1 MIIPFILTVTFMIF
15 TFLSVAVK
23 IYKDTDKRNE
33 AIKKFLDTVLDYYEN
48 GTEDEI
54 GLLYWRL
61 ATDEDNT
68 NRLIFRD
75 FIIAFSNDFN
85 DNKEVVK
92 LEIFGKDTYIINED

>member
-1 MIIPFILTVTFMIF
+1 MINLAMET
-15 TFLSVAVK
+15 LN
-23 IYKDTDKRNE
+23 KDNDRRNE
-33 AIKKFLDTVLDYYEN
+33 AIKNFLDTVLDYYEN

-54 GLLYWRL
+54 GLIYWRL

-75 FIIAFSNDFN
+75 FIIALSNDFN
-85 DNKEVVK
+85 TNKEVVK

>member
-1 MIIPFILTVTFMIF
+1 MENMINLAMKT
-15 TFLSVAVK
+15 LN
-23 IYKDTDKRNE
+23 KDTDKRNE
-33 AIKKFLDTVLDYYEN
+33 AIKNFLDTVLDYYEN

-54 GLLYWRL
+54 GLIYWRL

-85 DNKEVVK
+85 ANKEVVK
-92 LEIFGKDTYIINED
+92 LEIFGKDTYIINEG

>member
-1 MIIPFILTVTFMIF
+1 MENMINLAMET
-15 TFLSVAVK
+15 LN
-23 IYKDTDKRNE
+23 KDSEKRNE
-33 AIKKFLDTVLDYYEN
+33 AIKKFLDTVLDYYET

-85 DNKEVVK
+85 ANKEVVK

>member
-1 MIIPFILTVTFMIF
+1 MENMINLAMET
-15 TFLSVAVK
+15 LN
-23 IYKDTDKRNE
+23 KDSDKRNE

-48 GTEDEI
+48 GIEDEI

-85 DNKEVVK
+85 TNKEVVK

>member
-1 MIIPFILTVTFMIF
+1 MENMINLAMET
-15 TFLSVAVK
+15 LN
-23 IYKDTDKRNE
+23 KDSDKRNE

-48 GTEDEI
+48 GIEDEI
-54 GLLYWRL
+54 GLVYWRL

-85 DNKEVVK
+85 TNKEVVK
-92 LEIFGKDTYIINED
+92 LEIFGKDTYIINEG

>member
-1 MIIPFILTVTFMIF
+1 MITLAMKT
-15 TFLSVAVK
+15 LD
-23 IYKDTDKRNE
+23 KDSEKRNE
-33 AIKKFLDTVLDYYEN
+33 AIKNFLDTVLDYYEN

-85 DNKEVVK
+85 ANKEAVK
-92 LEIFGKDTYIINED
+92 LEIFGKGTYIINED

>member
-1 MIIPFILTVTFMIF
+1 MENMINLAMKT
-15 TFLSVAVK
+15 LN
-23 IYKDTDKRNE
+23 KDTDKRNE
-33 AIKKFLDTVLDYYEN
+33 AIEKFLDTVLDYYEN

-75 FIIAFSNDFN
+75 FVIAFSNDFN

>member
-1 MIIPFILTVTFMIF
+1 MENMINLAMET
-15 TFLSVAVK
+15 LN
-23 IYKDTDKRNE
+23 KDNDRRNE
-33 AIKKFLDTVLDYYEN
+33 AIKNFLDTVLDYYEN

-54 GLLYWRL
+54 GLVYWRL

-85 DNKEVVK
+85 TNKEVVK

>member
-1 MIIPFILTVTFMIF
+1 MENMINLAMKT
-15 TFLSVAVK
+15 LN
-23 IYKDTDKRNE
+23 KDTDKRNE
-33 AIKKFLDTVLDYYEN
+33 AIKKFLDTALDCYEN

-54 GLLYWRL
+54 GFLYWRL

-85 DNKEVVK
+85 ANKEVVK

>member
-1 MIIPFILTVTFMIF
+1 MENMINLAMKT
-15 TFLSVAVK
+15 LN
-23 IYKDTDKRNE
+23 KDNDKRNE

-85 DNKEVVK
+85 ANKEVVK
-92 LEIFGKDTYIINED
+92 LEIFGKGTYTINEE

>member
-1 MIIPFILTVTFMIF
+1 MENMINLAMET
-15 TFLSVAVK
+15 LN
-23 IYKDTDKRNE
+23 KDNDRRNE
-33 AIKKFLDTVLDYYEN
+33 AIKNFLDTVLDYYEN

-54 GLLYWRL
+54 GLIYWRL

-75 FIIAFSNDFN
+75 FIIALSNDFN
-85 DNKEVVK
+85 TNKEVVK

>member
-1 MIIPFILTVTFMIF
+1 MINLAMET
-15 TFLSVAVK
+15 LA
-23 IYKDTDKRNE
+23 KDSEKRNE
-33 AIKKFLDTVLDYYEN
+33 AIKNFLDTVLDYYEN

-85 DNKEVVK
+85 ANKEVVK
-92 LEIFGKDTYIINED
+92 LEIFGKGTYIINED